1 MRWPKAMAVA
11 MVMTAAGAA
20 MAQQAQGPVG
30 TPTGP
35 WREQIYWIPASVSGQ
50 QYLLYTRVCRPS
62 GDAPARVV
70 VIAHGTPADV
80 SVRPRM
86 VPTACESEAARW
98 FLDRGFV
105 VVASMRRGYGATGGP
120 MADWNGAC
128 GGERDY
134 TRSGRAAA
142 TDIGATIDYA
152 ATLPFA
158 KPTGILLVGQSAG
171 GWGSIAY
178 NSQPHPRVTAIVNM
192 AGGTG
197 GHFNQIP
204 NNNCMPERLESDAG
218 VLGRSATTPML
229 WIYTENDSFFAPQ
242 IAAAMYAAYSSA
254 GGKAEFYQLGAFGND
269 GHQLFFSRGG
279 SAIWGPLIE
288 RYLATRPAQ

>member
-1 MRWPKAMAVA
+1 MRWLSAVA
-11 MVMTAAGAA
+11 IAVAIVFSGVAA
-20 MAQQAQGPVG
+20 AQQVPGPVG
-30 TPTGP
+30 APTGQ
-35 WREQIYWIPASVSGQ
+35 WREQIYWIPINVNGQ
-50 QYLLYTRVCRPS
+50 QHLLYTRVCRPP

-70 VIAHGTPADV
+70 VIAHGTPPEVAARARMTPV
-80 SVRPRM
+80 S
-86 VPTACESEAARW
+86 CDSETARW

-105 VVASMRRGYGATGGP
+105 VVAGMRRGYGATGGT
-120 MADWNGAC
+120 MDDWNGAC

-134 TRSGRAAA
+134 VRNGRAAA
-142 TDIGATIDYA
+142 ADIAATIDYA

-158 KPTGILLVGQSAG
+158 KPTGMVLVGQSAG

-197 GHFNQIP
+197 GHFNQIA
-204 NNNCMPERLESDAG
+204 NNICMPERLESDAG
-218 VLGRSATTPML
+218 ALGRTATTPML
-229 WIYTENDSFFAPQ
+229 WIYTENDSFFAPPV
-242 IAAAMYAAYSSA
+242 AAAMYAAYTAA

-269 GHQLFFSRGG
+269 GHQLFFGRGG